1 MIDGKNLVK
10 DETNCYNCGC
20 NLKPVCPD
28 YEGNKMQLRVQR
40 LHDEAKLPVRA
51 HPTDAGMDLFFC
63 PAPQDNIP
71 KQIESIFPHG
81 LAVLPTGLKM
91 EVPEGYMLEIKN
103 KSGIASKRGL
113 IVGAC
118 VVDRGYTGEIF
129 VNLHNPSDRT
139 QTLHAGDKIAQAVL
153 VKINTEVQLVE
164 AESIYDDETSRGEGA
179 LGSTG
184 DR

>member
-1 MIDGKNLVK
+1 MIDGKELVK
-10 DETNCYNCGC
+10 GEENCYNCGC
-20 NLKPVCPD
+20 NLKPACPG
-28 YEGNKMQLRVQR
+28 YEKPKMKVRVQK
-40 LHDEAKLPVRA
+40 LHDNAKLPVRA

-63 PAPQDNIP
+63 PAPRDDIP
-71 KQIESIFPHG
+71 KQVESVLPHG
-81 LAVLPTGLKM
+81 SSLFPTGLKI

-113 IVGAC
+113 LVGAC

-139 QTLHAGDKIAQAVL
+139 QTIHAGQKIAQAVF
-153 VKINTEVQLVE
+153 VKIREDIE
-164 AESIYDDETSRGEGA
+164 IIESENIYDKETSRGDGA

-184 DR
+184 EE